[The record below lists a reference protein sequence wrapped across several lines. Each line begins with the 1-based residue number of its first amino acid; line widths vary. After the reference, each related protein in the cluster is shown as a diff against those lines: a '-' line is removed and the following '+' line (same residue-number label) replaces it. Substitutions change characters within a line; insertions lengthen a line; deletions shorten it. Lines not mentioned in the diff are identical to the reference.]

1 MKAGL
6 LCAGGGRYMARNDY
20 PWIDWFR
27 LPAALLVIAI
37 HTAPFAS
44 VAPLLD
50 VLITYGLARTAV
62 PFFFMTTGYFVLG
75 SVGKDGPAAS
85 RPYRQFL
92 KKTCLLYGGAV
103 LLYVPVMWY
112 AQKMPSSIPE
122 LLKML
127 VFDGTF
133 YHLWYFP
140 ALLVGSVVTVELL
153 THVSRKTAAAVTG
166 LLYVIGLLG
175 DSYYGLTAAVS
186 ALKGF
191 YDVLFQI
198 SSYTRNGI
206 FYAPVFLC
214 LGALLRQKDSRD
226 AGAGHAA
233 AAAAGII
240 VLLAESYLTDRY
252 GLAKHNS
259 MYAVLPLLMY
269 AAYPLLL
276 KGEGTAPA
284 LLRRGTAFLYII
296 HPIAILLVR
305 GAAGVLGK
313 EALLVEQS
321 LVHYAAVVLVSL
333 LLMVYYLYAV
343 RVVEYRKRRKAVQ
356 RR

>member
-1 MKAGL
+1 M
-6 LCAGGGRYMARNDY
+6 
-20 PWIDWFR
+20 
-27 LPAALLVIAI
+27 
-37 HTAPFAS
+37 
-44 VAPLLD
+44 
-50 VLITYGLARTAV
+50 
-62 PFFFMTTGYFVLG
+62 
-75 SVGKDGPAAS
+75 
-85 RPYRQFL
+85 
-92 KKTCLLYGGAV
+92 
-103 LLYVPVMWY
+103 
-112 AQKMPSSIPE
+112 
-122 LLKML
+122 
-127 VFDGTF
+127 
-133 YHLWYFP
+133 
-140 ALLVGSVVTVELL
+140 
-153 THVSRKTAAAVTG
+153 
-166 LLYVIGLLG
+166 
-175 DSYYGLTAAVS
+175 
-186 ALKGF
+186 
-191 YDVLFQI
+191 
-198 SSYTRNGI
+198 
-206 FYAPVFLC
+206 
-214 LGALLRQKDSRD
+214 
-226 AGAGHAA
+226 
-233 AAAAGII
+233 
-240 VLLAESYLTDRY
+240 LLAESYLTDRY

>member
-1 MKAGL
+1 
-6 LCAGGGRYMARNDY
+6 MARNDY

-85 RPYRQFL
+85 RTYRQFL

-140 ALLVGSVVTVELL
+140 ALLW
-153 THVSRKTAAAVTG
+153 
-166 LLYVIGLLG
+166 
-175 DSYYGLTAAVS
+175 
-186 ALKGF
+186 
-191 YDVLFQI
+191 
-198 SSYTRNGI
+198 
-206 FYAPVFLC
+206 
-214 LGALLRQKDSRD
+214 
-226 AGAGHAA
+226 
-233 AAAAGII
+233 
-240 VLLAESYLTDRY
+240 
-252 GLAKHNS
+252 
-259 MYAVLPLLMY
+259 
-269 AAYPLLL
+269 
-276 KGEGTAPA
+276 
-284 LLRRGTAFLYII
+284 
-296 HPIAILLVR
+296 
-305 GAAGVLGK
+305 
-313 EALLVEQS
+313 EAW
-321 LVHYAAVVLVSL
+321 
-333 LLMVYYLYAV
+333 
-343 RVVEYRKRRKAVQ
+343 
-356 RR
+356 